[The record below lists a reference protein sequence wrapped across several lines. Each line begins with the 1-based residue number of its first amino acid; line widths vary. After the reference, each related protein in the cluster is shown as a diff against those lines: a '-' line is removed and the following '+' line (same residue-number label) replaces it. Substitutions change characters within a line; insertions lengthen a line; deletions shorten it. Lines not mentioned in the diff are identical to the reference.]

1 MFVLFSSVSYES
13 PTGKEAIRKK
23 LDTDIGNKEP
33 ILRLLECTA
42 MYNASV
48 VVG

>member
-1 MFVLFSSVSYES
+1 MKQRLFVPGAN
-13 PTGKEAIRKK
+13 PTTSEF
-23 LDTDIGNKEP
+23 
-33 ILRLLECTA
+33 TA